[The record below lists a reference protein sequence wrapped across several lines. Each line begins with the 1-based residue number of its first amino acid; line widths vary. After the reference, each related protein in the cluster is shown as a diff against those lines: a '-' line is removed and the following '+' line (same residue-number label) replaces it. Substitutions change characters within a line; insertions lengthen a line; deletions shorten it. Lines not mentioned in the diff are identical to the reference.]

1 MNDALPLAG
10 TVVVALEQAVA
21 APLATRQLGDL
32 GARVIKIERLGP
44 GDFSRGYDHAV
55 GGTSSFFFW
64 LNRGKESITL
74 DVKSAAGREVLGR
87 LLDRADVFVH
97 NLAPGA
103 VERLGLDAATL
114 REAHPALVACELSG
128 YGRGGPYGGKRAY
141 DLLVQGEVGI
151 PSVTGTPE
159 QGARIGLSIAD
170 IAGGMYALTSVL
182 GALLARTRTGTGAS
196 LETTLLDALTEWTSP
211 ALYQTL
217 HGGTAPART
226 ADSHPSLYPYG
237 RFRCGGGQEL
247 NIGVQNDREWARLC
261 THVLGRADLADDPRV
276 ARNVDRSE
284 NRELVDEVMASALA
298 QLTLEEV
305 IERLEATQ
313 IAYGMVNDMADLAHH
328 PQLAARDRWRDVD
341 TPAGPRRALRPPVD
355 VPDGEAAMGAVPAVG
370 EHTDAVLGWL
380 GYSPADVARMRADG
394 AC

>member
-1 MNDALPLAG
+1 MTDALPLAD

-32 GARVIKIERLGP
+32 GARVIKIERPGA

-55 GGTSSFFFW
+55 AGTSSFFFW
-64 LNRGKESITL
+64 LNRGKESVTL
-74 DVKSAAGREVLGR
+74 DIKTPAGRAVLDR
-87 LLDRADVFVH
+87 LLEHADVFVH

-103 VERLGLDAATL
+103 VERLGLDPETL
-114 REAHPALVACELSG
+114 RRRHPRLVTCELSG
-128 YGRGGPYGGKRAY
+128 YGREGPYAGKRAY

-151 PSVTGTPE
+151 PSVTGTAE
-159 QGARIGLSIAD
+159 QGVRIGLSIAD

-182 GALLARTRTGTGAS
+182 GALLTRARTGAGAS
-196 LETTLLDALTEWTSP
+196 LETTLIDALTEWTSP
-211 ALYQTL
+211 ALYQTM

-237 RFRCGGGQEL
+237 RFRCAGGQSL
-247 NIGVQNDREWARLC
+247 NIGVQNDREWVRLC
-261 THVLGRADLADDPRV
+261 THVLGRPDLANDPRV
-276 ARNVDRSE
+276 VRNVDRSE
-284 NRELVDEVMASALA
+284 NREFVDEVIDRALA
-298 QLTLEEV
+298 DLTLDEV
-305 IERLEATQ
+305 VQRLEETQ

-328 PQLAARDRWRDVD
+328 PQLEGRDRWRDVD
-341 TPAGPRRALRPPVD
+341 TPAGPRRALRPALD
-355 VPDGEAAMGAVPAVG
+355 VPEGEAPMGPVPAVG

-380 GYSPADVARMRADG
+380 GYAPHEVAQMRADG

>member
-1 MNDALPLAG
+1 VNDALPLAG

-32 GARVIKIERLGP
+32 GARVIKIERPGP
-44 GDFSRGYDHAV
+44 GDFSRGYDSAV
-55 GGTSSFFFW
+55 AGTSSFFFW
-64 LNRGKESITL
+64 LNRGKESVTL
-74 DVKSAAGREVLGR
+74 DIKRPAGREVLDR
-87 LLDRADVFVH
+87 LLERADVFVH

-103 VERLGLDAATL
+103 VDRLGLDPATL
-114 REAHPALVACELSG
+114 LQAHPRLVACELSG
-128 YGRGGPYGGKRAY
+128 YGREGPYGGKRAY

-151 PSVTGTPE
+151 SSITGTPE
-159 QGARIGLSIAD
+159 QGVRIGLSIAD

-182 GALLARTRTGTGAS
+182 GALLARTRTGAGAS
-196 LETTLLDALTEWTSP
+196 LETTLVDALTEWTSP
-211 ALYQTL
+211 ALYQTM

-237 RFRCGGGQEL
+237 RFRCAGGDEL
-247 NIGVQNDREWARLC
+247 NIGVQNDREWVRLC
-261 THVLGRADLADDPRV
+261 THVLGRPDLADDPRV
-276 ARNVDRSE
+276 ARNEDRSQ
-284 NRELVDEVMASALA
+284 NRDLVDEVMQRALA

-305 IERLEATQ
+305 VERLEETQ

-328 PQLAARDRWRDVD
+328 PQLSGRDRWRDVG
-341 TPAGPRRALRPPVD
+341 TPAGPRRALRPPID

-370 EHTDAVLGWL
+370 EHTDPVLAWL
-380 GYSPADVARMRADG
+380 GYSPQEVAGMRADG